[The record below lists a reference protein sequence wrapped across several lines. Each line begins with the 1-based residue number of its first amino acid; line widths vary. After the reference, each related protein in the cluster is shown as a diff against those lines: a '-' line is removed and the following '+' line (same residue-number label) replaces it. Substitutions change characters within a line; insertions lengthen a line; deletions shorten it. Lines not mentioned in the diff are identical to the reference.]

1 MDLIDII
8 ILVGIVYFVCR
19 IGNAVLEAL
28 ELTSMSERVELLKRL
43 DDIVHQVKIEKMGEV
58 EYWYDFHDDE
68 FLGQGRTMEEVINV
82 LKARFPDH
90 LFLLK
95 DQGGISAKTNWQLMS
110 PEEFRHVL
118 DIK

>member
-8 ILVGIVYFVCR
+8 IFAGIVYFICR
-19 IGNAVLEAL
+19 LGNGILQAL
-28 ELTSMSERVELLKRL
+28 DLVHMSERVELLKKL
-43 DDIVHQVKIEKMGEV
+43 DDIVHQVKIEKTGDI

-68 FLGQGRTMEEVINV
+68 FLGQGRTMEEVIQV

-118 DIK
+118 EIK